1 VARVQVQSLANH
13 EEQWRI
19 MTRVETSGAV
29 GGAAVAGK
37 LKTAIRG
44 AARAAIF
51 GPSMRVAGNMFEAG
65 A

>member
-1 VARVQVQSLANH
+1 
-13 EEQWRI
+13 
-19 MTRVETSGAV
+19 MTRVETSGA
-29 GGAAVAGK
+29 GGGEAVAGK

-44 AARAAIF
+44 VARAAIF